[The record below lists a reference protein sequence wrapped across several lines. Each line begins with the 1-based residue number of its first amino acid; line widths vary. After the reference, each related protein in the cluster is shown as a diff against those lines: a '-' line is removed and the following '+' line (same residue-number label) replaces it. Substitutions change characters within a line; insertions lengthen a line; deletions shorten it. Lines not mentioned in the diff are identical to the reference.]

1 VPQSGAVGKEEVK
14 SGGARAAVRKAG
26 LLPLV
31 FVKYASAMGD
41 AGVNG

>member
-1 VPQSGAVGKEEVK
+1 VK

-31 FVKYASAMGD
+31 FVMSAYAKGGV
-41 AGVNG
+41 AGQRSRGFAHLN